1 MGLHSR
7 CLLIISSDELMIRD
21 FAEIEDG
28 AAVEADI
35 CIVGGGAAGITLA
48 REFIGTRFSV
58 LMLEGG
64 GLEAEAATQKLYDSE
79 VVGLPHSGVHD
90 GRARVFGG
98 TTTLWG
104 GQVLRLDAFDLQK
117 RSWVPYSGWPISREE
132 LEPFYARAD
141 RVLQLGPRISYRDLC
156 TSFGLQAPEFDPARL
171 YMECSQWSPKPNFG
185 MTYRQELKNASN
197 ISVLLHA
204 NVTSVVSNATAVTVE
219 KIEFRTLSGKH
230 GTAKAR
236 AYVIC
241 CGGIETARLLL
252 ASDRVEPQGLGN
264 KHDLVGRFFQ
274 EHIHIRFGD
283 LLTNKRKCLQNYF
296 ESFYRNGLK
305 YFPLIALSPRVQAEK
320 HLLSVQGSAMFDD
333 AQDSG
338 ILALKQSFRMLNRG
352 TKGGPGD
359 LRRFLRDAL
368 TSPGDLIRLG
378 YRFYIEERS
387 GTPRHG
393 PIYIRAQ
400 AEIAPNP
407 DSRVMLSQ
415 VRDRLGM
422 RRLKLDWRIG
432 EFERRTLREYI
443 GTVAIEF
450 ERLGLGSFDSR
461 QIAFL
466 NDPDEWVRMVHDSA
480 HHMGTTR
487 MHESPQQG
495 VVDADCR
502 VHGVDN
508 LYIGSS
514 AVFPTSARSN
524 PTLTILALCLR
535 MADRLKDVLV

>member
-1 MGLHSR
+1 
-7 CLLIISSDELMIRD
+7 MIRD
-21 FAEIEDG
+21 FAEFDDG
-28 AAVEADI
+28 ATVAADI

-48 REFIGTRFSV
+48 REFVGTRFSV

-64 GLEAEAATQKLYDSE
+64 GLKAEVETQKLYDSE
-79 VVGLPHSGVHD
+79 VVGLPHTGVHE

-104 GQVLRLDAFDLQK
+104 GQALRLDAFDLQK
-117 RSWVPYSGWPISREE
+117 RNWVSYSGWPISREE
-132 LEPFYARAD
+132 LEPYYDRAD
-141 RVLQLGPRISYRDLC
+141 RVLQLGPRMSYRDLC
-156 TSFGLQAPEFDPARL
+156 VAFGLRAPGFDPNKL

-185 MTYRQELKNASN
+185 TAYRQELKSAVN

-204 NVTSVVSNATAVTVE
+204 NVTAIVTNDSAVAVE
-219 KIEFRTLSGKH
+219 KIEFRTLTGKQ

-236 AYVIC
+236 VYVIC

-252 ASDRVEPQGLGN
+252 ASDRVESRGLGN

-283 LLTNKRKCLQNYF
+283 LLTTDRKCLQNSF
-296 ESFYRNGLK
+296 ESFYRKRLK
-305 YFPLIALSPRVQAEK
+305 YFPVIVLSQRVQAEQ
-320 HLLSVQGSAMFDD
+320 HLLSVHGSAMFDD

-338 ILALKQSFRMLNRG
+338 IVALKQLFRILSRG
-352 TKGGPGD
+352 TRGGPGE

-368 TSPGDLIRLG
+368 TSPGDLCRLG
-378 YRFYIEERS
+378 YRFYIKERS
-387 GTPRHG
+387 GTPRYG
-393 PIYIRAQ
+393 PIYIGAQ
-400 AEIAPNP
+400 AETAPNP
-407 DSRVMLSQ
+407 DSRITLSKAQ
-415 VRDRLGM
+415 DRLGM
-422 RRLKLDWRIG
+422 RKLKLHWRIG
-432 EFERRTLREYI
+432 ELERRTLCEYI
-443 GTVAIEF
+443 RTVASEF
-450 ERLGLGSFDSR
+450 ERLGLGSFDLK
-461 QIAFL
+461 QVAFL
-466 NDPDEWVRMVHDSA
+466 DDSVSWIRMAHDSA

-495 VVDADCR
+495 VVDPDCR

-535 MADRLKDVLV
+535 MADRLKGVLA

>member
-1 MGLHSR
+1 
-7 CLLIISSDELMIRD
+7 IIRD
-21 FAEIEDG
+21 FAEFDDG
-28 AAVEADI
+28 AAVAADI

-48 REFIGTRFSV
+48 REFIGTRFTV

-64 GLEAEAATQKLYDSE
+64 GLEAEAETQELYNSE
-79 VVGLPHSGVHD
+79 VVGLPHTVVHE

-104 GQVLRLDAFDLQK
+104 GQALRLDAFDLQK
-117 RSWVPYSGWPISREE
+117 KNWVPYSGWPISREE
-132 LEPFYARAD
+132 LEPFYDRAD

-156 TSFGLQAPEFDPARL
+156 DAFGLRAPGFDPARL

-185 MTYRQELKNASN
+185 TTYRQELKSAFN

-204 NVTSVVSNATAVTVE
+204 NVTSIVTNDPAATVE
-219 KIEFRTLSGKH
+219 KIEFRTLTGKQ

-236 AYVIC
+236 VYVIC

-252 ASDRVEPQGLGN
+252 ASDRVELQGLGN

-283 LLTNKRKCLQNYF
+283 LLTNERKCLQNYF

-305 YFPLIALSPRVQAEK
+305 YFPVIALSPQVQAEQ
-320 HLLSVQGSAMFDD
+320 HLLSVHGSAMFDD

-338 ILALKQSFRMLNRG
+338 IVALKQLFRMLGRG
-352 TKGGPGD
+352 TKGGPGE
-359 LRRFLRDAL
+359 LQRFLRDAL
-368 TSPGDLIRLG
+368 MSPGDLCRLG
-378 YRFYIEERS
+378 YRFYIKERS

-393 PIYIRAQ
+393 PIYIGAQ
-400 AEIAPNP
+400 AETAPDP
-407 DSRVMLSQ
+407 DCRITLSKA
-415 VRDRLGM
+415 RDRLGM

-432 EFERRTLREYI
+432 ELERRTLCEYI
-443 GTVAIEF
+443 RTITSEF
-450 ERLGLGSFDSR
+450 ARLGLGSFDLS
-461 QIAFL
+461 QVAFL
-466 NDPDEWVRMVHDSA
+466 SDPIAWVRMVHDSA

-487 MHESPQQG
+487 MHESPQRG
-495 VVDADCR
+495 VVDPDCR

-535 MADRLKDVLV
+535 MADRLKGVLA

>member
-1 MGLHSR
+1 
-7 CLLIISSDELMIRD
+7 MIRD
-21 FAEIEDG
+21 FAEFDDG
-28 AAVEADI
+28 ATVAADI
-35 CIVGGGAAGITLA
+35 CIVGSGAAGITMA
-48 REFIGTRFSV
+48 REFIGTHFSV

-64 GLEAEAATQKLYDSE
+64 GLEADAETQKLYESE
-79 VVGLPHSGVHD
+79 VVGLPHTGVHE

-104 GQVLRLDAFDLQK
+104 GQALRLDAFDLQK
-117 RSWVPYSGWPISREE
+117 RTWVPYSGWPISHDE
-132 LEPFYARAD
+132 LEPFYDRAD
-141 RVLQLGPRISYRDLC
+141 RVLQLGPRISYRELC
-156 TSFGLQAPEFDPARL
+156 AMFGLPAPGFDPARL

-185 MTYRQELKNASN
+185 TTYRQEIKSASN
-197 ISVLLHA
+197 VSVLLHA
-204 NVTSVVSNATAVTVE
+204 NVTSIVTNDSAVTVE
-219 KIEFRTLSGKH
+219 KIEFRTLTGKQ

-236 AYVIC
+236 VYVIC

-283 LLTNKRKCLQNYF
+283 LLTNERTHLQNYF
-296 ESFYRNGLK
+296 ESFYRNRLK

-320 HLLSVQGSAMFDD
+320 HLLSVHGSAMFDD
-333 AQDSG
+333 AQNSG
-338 ILALKQSFRMLNRG
+338 IVALKQLFRILNRG

-359 LRRFLRDAL
+359 LRRYVRDAL
-368 TSPGDLIRLG
+368 TSPRDLWQLG
-378 YRFYIEERS
+378 YRFYIKERS
-387 GTPRHG
+387 GTPRRG
-393 PIYIRAQ
+393 PIFIGAQ

-407 DSRVMLSQ
+407 DSRITLSKA
-415 VRDRLGM
+415 RDRLGM
-422 RRLKLDWRIG
+422 RKLKLDWRIG
-432 EFERRTLREYI
+432 ELERRTLCEYI
-443 GTVAIEF
+443 RTVASEF
-450 ERLGLGSFDSR
+450 ERLALGSFDLS
-461 QIAFL
+461 QVAFL
-466 NDPDEWVRMVHDSA
+466 NDPVAWVRMAHDSA

-487 MHESPQQG
+487 MHESPQEG
-495 VVDADCR
+495 VVDPDCR

-535 MADRLKDVLV
+535 MADRFKGVLA

>member
-1 MGLHSR
+1 
-7 CLLIISSDELMIRD
+7 MIKD
-21 FAEIEDG
+21 FADFDDG
-28 AAVEADI
+28 ATLQADV
-35 CIVGGGAAGITLA
+35 CIVGSGAAGITIA
-48 REFIGTRFSV
+48 REFLGTRLDV

-64 GLEAEAATQKLYDSE
+64 GLEAEEETQKLYESE
-79 VVGLPHSGVHD
+79 VVGLPHTGVHE

-104 GQVLRLDAFDLQK
+104 GQALRLDAFDLQK
-117 RSWVPYSGWPISREE
+117 RSWVPFSGWPISQEE
-132 LEPFYARAD
+132 LEPYYDRAD
-141 RVLQLGPRISYRDLC
+141 QVLRLGSRIPYRELC
-156 TSFGLQAPEFDPARL
+156 EAFGLPDPGFDPDRL
-171 YMECSQWSPKPNFG
+171 YVECSQWSPKPNFG
-185 MTYRQELKNASN
+185 TAYREELKSAST

-204 NVTSVVSNATAVTVE
+204 NATSVITNESAAKVE
-219 KIEFRTLSGKH
+219 KIEFRSLNGKR
-230 GTAKAR
+230 GTAKAH

-252 ASDRVEPQGLGN
+252 ASDGTEPRGLGN

-283 LLTNKRKCLQNYF
+283 LLTNRRKRLQDYF

-305 YFPLIALSPRVQAEK
+305 YFPTIALSQRLQAEK
-320 HLLSVQGSAMFDD
+320 RLLSVHGSAMFDD
-333 AQDSG
+333 TQNSG
-338 ILALKQSFRMLNRG
+338 IIAVKQLFRMLIRG

-359 LRRFLRDAL
+359 LRRFLRDAV
-368 TSPGDLIRLG
+368 TSPGDLCRLG
-378 YRFYIEERS
+378 YRYYFKKRS

-393 PIYIRAQ
+393 PIYIGAQ
-400 AEIAPNP
+400 AEVAPNP
-407 DSRVMLSQ
+407 DSRITLSDTL
-415 VRDRLGM
+415 DRLGM

-432 EFERRTLREYI
+432 DLERRTLYEYI
-443 GTVAIEF
+443 RTIANEF
-450 ERLGLGSFDSR
+450 ERLGLGTFDLS
-461 QIAFL
+461 QAAFL
-466 NDPDEWVRMVHDSA
+466 DDSVAWVRMAHDSA

-495 VVDADCR
+495 VVDPDCK
-502 VHGVDN
+502 VHDVDN

-535 MADRLKDVLV
+535 IADRLKNILSKRSSPCEP

>member
-1 MGLHSR
+1 
-7 CLLIISSDELMIRD
+7 MIRD
-21 FAEIEDG
+21 FADFDDG
-28 AAVEADI
+28 ATLAADI
-35 CIVGGGAAGITLA
+35 CIVGGGAAGITIA

-64 GLEAEAATQKLYDSE
+64 GLEAEEETQKLYDSE
-79 VVGLPHSGVHD
+79 VVGLPHTGVHE

-104 GQVLRLDAFDLQK
+104 GQALRLDAFDLQK
-117 RSWVPYSGWPISREE
+117 RSWVPFSGWPIPREE
-132 LEPFYARAD
+132 LEPFYDRAD
-141 RVLQLGPRISYRDLC
+141 QVLQLGPRIPYRDLC
-156 TSFGLQAPEFDPARL
+156 AAFGLQAPGFDSAKL

-185 MTYRQELKNASN
+185 TTYRQELRSASN

-204 NVTSVVSNATAVTVE
+204 NVTSVITNDAAVEVE
-219 KIEFRTLSGKH
+219 KIEFRTLTGKQ
-230 GTAKAR
+230 GTAKAHV
-236 AYVIC
+236 YVIC

-252 ASDRVEPQGLGN
+252 VSDRVEPLGLGN

-283 LLTNKRKCLQNYF
+283 LLTNGRKRLQDYF

-305 YFPLIALSPRVQAEK
+305 YFPFIALSQRVQAEK
-320 HLLSVQGSAMFDD
+320 RLLSVHGSAMFDD
-333 AQDSG
+333 AQNSG
-338 ILALKQSFRMLNRG
+338 IVALKQLFRMLSRG

-359 LRRFLRDAL
+359 LRRFVRDAL
-368 TSPGDLIRLG
+368 TSPGDLCRLG
-378 YRFYIEERS
+378 YRFYIKERS

-393 PIYIRAQ
+393 PIYIGAQ
-400 AEIAPNP
+400 AEVAPNP
-407 DSRVMLSQ
+407 DSRITLSDT
-415 VRDRLGM
+415 RDRLGM

-432 EFERRTLREYI
+432 ELERKTLYEYI
-443 GTVAIEF
+443 RAVAGGF
-450 ERLGLGSFDSR
+450 EMLGLGTFDLS
-461 QIAFL
+461 QAAL
-466 NDPDEWVRMVHDSA
+466 LDDSVTWVRMAHDSA

-495 VVDADCR
+495 VVDPDCR
-502 VHGVDN
+502 VHGVVN

-514 AVFPTSARSN
+514 AVFPTSAHSN

-535 MADRLKDVLV
+535 MADRLKCVLQNGSSSYSV

>member
-1 MGLHSR
+1 
-7 CLLIISSDELMIRD
+7 MIRD
-21 FAEIEDG
+21 FAEFSDG
-28 AAVEADI
+28 AEVAADI
-35 CIVGGGAAGITLA
+35 CIVGAGAAGITLA

-64 GLEAEAATQKLYDSE
+64 GLEAEAETQKLYESE
-79 VVGLPHSGVHD
+79 VAGLPHTGVRE

-104 GQVLRLDAFDLQK
+104 GQALRLDDFDLQK
-117 RSWVPYSGWPISREE
+117 RSWVPHSGWPISRAE
-132 LEPFYARAD
+132 LEPFYDRAD
-141 RVLQLGPRISYRDLC
+141 RVLHLGPRISYQDLC
-156 TSFGLQAPEFDPARL
+156 AAFGLQPPGFDPASV

-185 MTYRQELKNASN
+185 ATYRQELKDAPN

-204 NVTSVVSNATAVTVE
+204 NVTSIVSHPSAAAVE
-219 KIEFRTLSGKH
+219 RIEFRTLSGKQ

-236 AYVIC
+236 IYVIC

-274 EHIHIRFGD
+274 DHIHIRLGD
-283 LLTNKRKCLQNYF
+283 LLANKRKSLQDYF

-305 YFPLIALSPRVQAEK
+305 YFPLVALSPQVQTEK
-320 HLLSVQGSAMFDD
+320 HLLSVHGSAMFDD
-333 AQDSG
+333 APNSG
-338 ILALKQSFRMLNRG
+338 IVALKQLFRIFKRG
-352 TKGGPGD
+352 TKGSPGE
-359 LRRFLRDAL
+359 LRSYLRDAL
-368 TSPGDLIRLG
+368 LSPGDFSRLG
-378 YRFYIEERS
+378 FRFYFKKRS
-387 GTPRHG
+387 GTPSRG
-393 PIYIRAQ
+393 TVYIGAQ

-407 DSRVMLSQ
+407 DSRITLTNSQ
-415 VRDRLGM
+415 DRLGM
-422 RRLKLDWRIG
+422 RKLKLDWRIG
-432 EFERRTLREYI
+432 ELERRTLHEYI
-443 GTVAIEF
+443 RTIAREF
-450 ERLGLGSFDSR
+450 ERLGLGSFDLK
-461 QIAFL
+461 QAAFL
-466 NDPDEWVRMVHDSA
+466 DDAVSWVRMVHDSA

-487 MHESPQQG
+487 MHESPEQG
-495 VVDADCR
+495 VVDPNCR

-535 MADRLKDVLV
+535 MADRLRAVLA

>member
-1 MGLHSR
+1 
-7 CLLIISSDELMIRD
+7 MIRD
-21 FAEIEDG
+21 FAEFDDG
-28 AAVEADI
+28 AAVAADI
-35 CIVGGGAAGITLA
+35 CIVGGGAAGIALA

-64 GLEAEAATQKLYDSE
+64 GLEAEVETQKLYDSE
-79 VVGLPHSGVHD
+79 VVGLPHTGVHE

-104 GQVLRLDAFDLQK
+104 GQALRLDAFDLQK

-132 LEPFYARAD
+132 LEPFYDRAD

-156 TSFGLQAPEFDPARL
+156 AAFGLQAPEFDPATL

-185 MTYRQELKNASN
+185 TTYRQELKSAIN

-204 NVTSVVSNATAVTVE
+204 NVTSIVTNDTAASVE
-219 KIEFRTLSGKH
+219 KIEFRSLTGKQ
-230 GTAKAR
+230 GTAAAR
-236 AYVIC
+236 VYVIC

-283 LLTNKRKCLQNYF
+283 LLTTERRCLQNYF
-296 ESFYRNGLK
+296 ESFYRNRLK
-305 YFPLIALSPRVQAEK
+305 YFPVIALSHQVQTEK
-320 HLLSVQGSAMFDD
+320 QLLGVHGSAMFDD

-338 ILALKQSFRMLNRG
+338 IVALKQLFRMLSRG
-352 TKGGPGD
+352 TKGAPGE
-359 LRRFLRDAL
+359 LRRFLGNAL
-368 TSPGDLIRLG
+368 TSPGDLCRLG
-378 YRFYIEERS
+378 YRFYIKERS
-387 GTPRHG
+387 GTPRQG
-393 PIYIRAQ
+393 PIYIGAQ

-407 DSRVMLSQ
+407 DSRITLSKA
-415 VRDRLGM
+415 RDRLGM
-422 RRLKLDWRIG
+422 RRVKLDWRIG
-432 EFERRTLREYI
+432 ELERNTLCEYI
-443 GTVAIEF
+443 RIVASEF
-450 ERLGLGSFDSR
+450 ERLGLGSFDLS
-461 QIAFL
+461 QAAL
-466 NDPDEWVRMVHDSA
+466 LDDPVAWVRMVHDSA

-487 MHESPQQG
+487 MDESPERG
-495 VVDADCR
+495 VVDANCR
-502 VHGVDN
+502 IHGVDN

-535 MADRLKDVLV
+535 MADRLKTVLA

>member
-1 MGLHSR
+1 
-7 CLLIISSDELMIRD
+7 MIKD
-21 FAEIEDG
+21 FAEFTDG
-28 AAVEADI
+28 AEVAADV
-35 CIVGGGAAGITLA
+35 CIVGSGAAGITLA
-48 REFIGTRFSV
+48 REFIGTPFSV

-64 GLEAEAATQKLYDSE
+64 GLEAEVETQKLYDSE
-79 VVGLPHSGVHD
+79 VVGLPHTGVHG

-104 GQVLRLDAFDLQK
+104 GQALRFDAFDLQK
-117 RSWVPYSGWPISREE
+117 RSWVPYSGWPISRDE
-132 LEPFYARAD
+132 LEPFYDRAD

-156 TSFGLQAPEFDPARL
+156 AAFGLQTPGFDPDRL

-185 MTYRQELKNASN
+185 TNYRQELKSAPN

-204 NVTSVVSNATAVTVE
+204 NVTSIVTNDSAAAVE
-219 KIEFRTLSGKH
+219 KIEFRTLSGKQ

-236 AYVIC
+236 VYVIC

-252 ASDRVEPQGLGN
+252 ASDRIEPRGLGN

-283 LLTNKRKCLQNYF
+283 LLTNTRKCLQNYF

-305 YFPLIALSPRVQAEK
+305 YFPLIALSQRMQAEK
-320 HLLSVQGSAMFDD
+320 HLLSVHGSAMFDD
-333 AQDSG
+333 APDSG
-338 ILALKQSFRMLNRG
+338 IVALKQLFRILKLG
-352 TKGGPGD
+352 TKGSSGE
-359 LRRFLRDAL
+359 LRGFLRDAL
-368 TSPGDLIRLG
+368 MSPGDLCRLG
-378 YRFYIEERS
+378 YRFYFKKRS
-387 GTPRHG
+387 GTPSHG
-393 PIYIRAQ
+393 SIYIGAQ

-407 DSRVMLSQ
+407 DSRITLSTS
-415 VRDRLGM
+415 RDRLGM
-422 RRLKLDWRIG
+422 CKVKLDWRIG
-432 EFERRTLREYI
+432 ELERRTLFEYI
-443 GTVAIEF
+443 GTIACEF
-450 ERLGLGSFDSR
+450 NRMRLGSFDLS
-461 QIAFL
+461 QVAFL
-466 NDPDEWVRMVHDSA
+466 DDSVAWVRMAHDSA

-487 MHESPQQG
+487 MHESPEQG

-535 MADRLKDVLV
+535 MADRLKGVLA

>member
-1 MGLHSR
+1 M
-7 CLLIISSDELMIRD
+7 ISD
-21 FAEIEDG
+21 FAEFDDG
-28 AAVEADI
+28 AEVAADV
-35 CIVGGGAAGITLA
+35 CIVGSGAAGIALA
-48 REFIGTRFSV
+48 REFIGTHFSV
-58 LMLEGG
+58 LVLEAG
-64 GLEAEAATQKLYDSE
+64 GLEADVETQKLYDSE
-79 VVGLPHSGVHD
+79 VVGLPHTGVHE

-104 GQVLRLDAFDLQK
+104 GQALRLDAFDLQK
-117 RSWVPYSGWPISREE
+117 KSWVPYSGWPISREE
-132 LEPFYARAD
+132 LEPYYDRAD
-141 RVLQLGPRISYRDLC
+141 RVLQLGLRISYGDLC
-156 TSFGLQAPEFDPARL
+156 AAFGFQAPGFDPARL

-185 MTYRQELKNASN
+185 TTYHQELKGAFN

-204 NVTSVVSNATAVTVE
+204 NVTSIVTNDSAVTVE
-219 KIEFRTLSGKH
+219 KIEFRTLTGKQ

-252 ASDRVEPQGLGN
+252 ASDHVEPQGLGN

-283 LLTNKRKCLQNYF
+283 LLTTERKSLQNYF

-305 YFPLIALSPRVQAEK
+305 YFPVIALSPRVQAEK
-320 HLLSVQGSAMFDD
+320 HVLSVHGSAMFDD
-333 AQDSG
+333 APHSG
-338 ILALKQSFRMLNRG
+338 IVALKQLFRMLSRG
-352 TKGGPGD
+352 TKGGPGEM
-359 LRRFLRDAL
+359 RRFLHDAL
-368 TSPGDLIRLG
+368 MSPGDLCRLG
-378 YRFYIEERS
+378 YRFYIKERS

-393 PIYIRAQ
+393 PIYIGAQ
-400 AEIAPNP
+400 AETAPNP
-407 DSRVMLSQ
+407 DSRVTLSNT
-415 VRDRLGM
+415 RDGLGM

-432 EFERRTLREYI
+432 ELERRTLCEYI
-443 GTVAIEF
+443 STIASEF
-450 ERLGLGSFDSR
+450 ARLGLGSFDMS
-461 QIAFL
+461 QAASL
-466 NDPDEWVRMVHDSA
+466 NDPVAWVRMVHDSA

-487 MHESPQQG
+487 MHESPERG
-495 VVDADCR
+495 VVDRECR

-535 MADRLKDVLV
+535 LADRLKVVLA